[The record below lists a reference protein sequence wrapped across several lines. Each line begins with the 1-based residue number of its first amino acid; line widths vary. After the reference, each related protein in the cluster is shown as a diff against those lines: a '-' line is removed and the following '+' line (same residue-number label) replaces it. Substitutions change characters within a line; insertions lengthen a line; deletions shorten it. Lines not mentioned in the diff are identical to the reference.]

1 VIDLISSVNSSSTIV
16 VICDNLSKLVRNL
29 AVTQSYLPLLIRI
42 ILHPPATRMGVG
54 LGAGLDRGPVG
65 EERFV
70 YLEEGLLVVDEEVEE
85 VALVAHG
92 EVAQLHSA
100 LCQLGQPQERLLEL
114 PRLLSVLFY
123 LLKLLLV
130 VDFVLKPSF
139 HYILADLF
147 YAVNE

>member
-1 VIDLISSVNSSSTIV
+1 VIDLISSVNSSCTIV
-16 VICDNLSKLVRNL
+16 VISDNLSKLVRNL

-42 ILHPPATRMGVG
+42 ILHPPARMGVG
-54 LGAGLDRGPVG
+54 LGPGLDCGPVG

-85 VALVAHG
+85 IALVAHG

-114 PRLLSVLFY
+114 PRLLCVLFY

-139 HYILADLF
+139 HYILADLL
-147 YAVNE
+147 YAVYE

>member
-1 VIDLISSVNSSSTIV
+1 
-16 VICDNLSKLVRNL
+16 
-29 AVTQSYLPLLIRI
+29 
-42 ILHPPATRMGVG
+42 MGVG

-65 EERFV
+65 EECFV

-100 LCQLGQPQERLLEL
+100 LCQLGQPQEGLLEL
-114 PRLLSVLFY
+114 SRLLCVLFY

-130 VDFVLKPSF
+130 VDFVLKTSF

>member
-1 VIDLISSVNSSSTIV
+1 MIDLISSVNSSSTIV

-29 AVTQSYLPLLIRI
+29 AVTQRYLPLFIGVA
-42 ILHPPATRMGVG
+42 LHPPARMGVG

-114 PRLLSVLFY
+114 PRLLCVLFY

-147 YAVNE
+147 YAVYE

>member
-1 VIDLISSVNSSSTIV
+1 MIDLISSVNSSNTIV
-16 VICDNLSKLVRNL
+16 VISDNLSKLVRNL
-29 AVTQSYLPLLIRI
+29 AVTQRYLPLLIRI
-42 ILHPPATRMGVG
+42 ILHPHAARMGVG

-100 LCQLGQPQERLLEL
+100 LCQLGQPQ
-114 PRLLSVLFY
+114 
-123 LLKLLLV
+123 
-130 VDFVLKPSF
+130 
-139 HYILADLF
+139 
-147 YAVNE
+147 

>member
-1 VIDLISSVNSSSTIV
+1 
-16 VICDNLSKLVRNL
+16 
-29 AVTQSYLPLLIRI
+29 
-42 ILHPPATRMGVG
+42 MGVG

-85 VALVAHG
+85 VALIAHG

>member
-1 VIDLISSVNSSSTIV
+1 MIDLVSSVNSSSTIV
-16 VICDNLSKLVRNL
+16 VICNDLSKLVRNL
-29 AVTQSYLPLLIRI
+29 AVTQRNLPLFIRVA
-42 ILHPPATRMGVG
+42 LHPPARMGVG
-54 LGAGLDRGPVG
+54 LGAGLDRGPVR

-114 PRLLSVLFY
+114 PRLLCVLFY

-130 VDFVLKPSF
+130 VDFVL
-139 HYILADLF
+139 
-147 YAVNE
+147 

>member
-1 VIDLISSVNSSSTIV
+1 MIDLISSVNSSSTIV
-16 VICDNLSKLVRNL
+16 VISDNLSKLVRNL
-29 AVTQSYLPLLIRI
+29 AVTQSYLPLFIGVA
-42 ILHPPATRMGVG
+42 LHPATVIGVG
-54 LGAGLDRGPVG
+54 LGAGLDRGSVR
-65 EERFV
+65 EERLV
-70 YLEEGLLVVDEEVEE
+70 YLEEGLLVVDEEVEQ

-100 LCQLGQPQERLLEL
+100 LCQLGQPQEGLLEL

-130 VDFVLKPSF
+130 VDFVLKPSLHDVLPHF
-139 HYILADLF
+139 F

>member
-16 VICDNLSKLVRNL
+16 VICNNLSKLVRNL
-29 AVTQSYLPLLIRI
+29 AVTQRYLPLFIGVG
-42 ILHPPATRMGVG
+42 LHPPARMGVG

-114 PRLLSVLFY
+114 SRLLCVLFY

-130 VDFVLKPSF
+130 VDFVLKTSF

-147 YAVNE
+147 YAVYE